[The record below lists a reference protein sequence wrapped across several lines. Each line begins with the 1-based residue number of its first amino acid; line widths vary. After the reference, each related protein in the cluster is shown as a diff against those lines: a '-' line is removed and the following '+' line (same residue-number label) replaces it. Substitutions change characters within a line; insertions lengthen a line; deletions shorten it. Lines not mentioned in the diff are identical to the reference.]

1 MHEYDEIYYGKNI
14 SELEDELHYQQTE
27 TNDSNLIDYIKYCIR
42 RLKNECNLIVYWYY
56 YD

>member
-1 MHEYDEIYYGKNI
+1 MHEYDEICYGKDI
-14 SELEDELHYQQTE
+14 SELEDELYYQQTK
-27 TNDSNLIDYIKYCIR
+27 TNDNNLIDYIGYCIH